1 LGSICIDG
9 VSLTVNE
16 VNGDCFDLNIVPHT
30 LEQTTMAEF
39 EPGRKVNLE
48 VDVIA
53 RYLERLL
60 LSGSDLS
67 ANSVS
72 LELLHK
78 QGFIK

>member
-1 LGSICIDG
+1 VDG

-16 VNGDCFDLNIVPHT
+16 INGDCFDLNIVPHT

-60 LSGSDLS
+60 QSGGDPSV
-67 ANSVS
+67 NGVS
-72 LELLHK
+72 LELLRK
-78 QGFIK
+78 QGFIE